1 MTKLLLPHV
10 PTLVMTSLIQT
21 AEQQI
26 AALAVV
32 FTRVSNVD
40 LTKQTGAGSGVNA
53 AVCVFPWGPATSLL
67 RSPLRAKSTCSR
79 RRTSALTLLLGSA
92 DCRRRPKAAP
102 QHTPQL
108 QNGFVLA
115 AVRTLDR

>member
-32 FTRVSNVD
+32 FTRLSNVD

-53 AVCVFPWGPATSLL
+53 AVCVFPWGPCYFFATIAFESEKHVQQAEDQRTHSLAWL
-67 RSPLRAKSTCSR
+67 CSLPASP
-79 RRTSALTLLLGSA
+79 
-92 DCRRRPKAAP
+92 
-102 QHTPQL
+102 
-108 QNGFVLA
+108 
-115 AVRTLDR
+115 